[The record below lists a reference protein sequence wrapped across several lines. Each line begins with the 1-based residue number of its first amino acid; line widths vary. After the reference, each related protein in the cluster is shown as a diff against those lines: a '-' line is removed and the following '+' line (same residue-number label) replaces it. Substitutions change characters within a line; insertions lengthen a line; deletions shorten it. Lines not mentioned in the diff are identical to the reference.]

1 MADARKKIRRS
12 CRWTPH
18 VTLAEVPCSSL
29 GQLVHPIVGVYGEMG
44 TSSFVLGCVKLRQTH
59 QRFFLVGPTDSYL
72 FCMYIVANVAA
83 GRLVVWLFCLVLN
96 IVFVVFTL
104 RRSLCGFLSR
114 QALGALDVMW
124 MLDVDVVR
132 VLPVVCD
139 FDTSLMH
146 HAFRNFS
153 LSVGGWLLT
162 FHPD

>member
-12 CRWTPH
+12 CRWTPQ

-44 TSSFVLGCVKLRQTH
+44 TSSFVFGCVKLRQTH

-96 IVFVVFTL
+96 IVFVV
-104 RRSLCGFLSR
+104 
-114 QALGALDVMW
+114 
-124 MLDVDVVR
+124 
-132 VLPVVCD
+132 
-139 FDTSLMH
+139 
-146 HAFRNFS
+146 
-153 LSVGGWLLT
+153 LT
-162 FHPD
+162 